1 MLTSSRYLCG
11 LSSRLLGLL
20 LVSMLMASCSASPL
34 SLLTGGGPKV
44 AANVQAGKTNSQ
56 TIGTTSNNEQ
66 RLEVK
71 TAEVVKQSNNNNR
84 VSAETIDT
92 VVNNEIP
99 IWMILLFG
107 LLCGFVI
114 PSPKEIARGTINL
127 FRSKGNKLT

>member
-1 MLTSSRYLCG
+1 M
-11 LSSRLLGLL
+11 
-20 LVSMLMASCSASPL
+20 
-34 SLLTGGGPKV
+34 

-66 RLEVK
+66 RLEVQS
-71 TAEVVKQSNNNNR
+71 AEVVKQSNNNNR
-84 VSAETIDT
+84 VSAETIET

-114 PSPKEIARGTINL
+114 PSPKEIARGITNL